1 MWNFER
7 DPKYIRQYKG
17 LNPQLQNKV
26 KKALTQLDNSENP
39 RDLGKYKR
47 SLRIY
52 AYDLDK
58 SNRILYDVRFSD
70 NVIELYRVGDHKQTY
85 GKD

>member
-17 LNPQLQNKV
+17 LNPQQNKV